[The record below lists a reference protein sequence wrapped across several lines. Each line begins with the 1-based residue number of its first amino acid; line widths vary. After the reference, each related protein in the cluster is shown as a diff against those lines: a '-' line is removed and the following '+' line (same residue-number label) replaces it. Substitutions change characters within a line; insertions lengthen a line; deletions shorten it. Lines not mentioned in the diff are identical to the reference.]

1 MERRSRA
8 TVENEANADV
18 KSWSSICTG
27 ATLWGLEN
35 SSGNA
40 LSRGTVQS
48 RISRH
53 SYGLCFALPFDKTKG
68 HLEVDRVRGTKG
80 EWRAR
85 EQMGWLLRKVSP
97 RVCLNLPIDIP
108 YGITECFC
116 RVTKFLKAALTMKT
130 YSRTSKSAGITLT
143 FKSSRR
149 PFTTA
154 RMISLHH
161 EESPLSCRKRMD
173 ELQNPDT

>member
-8 TVENEANADV
+8 IVENEANADV

-35 SSGNA
+35 SSDNA
-40 LSRGTVQS
+40 LSRRTVQS

-53 SYGLCFALPFDKTKG
+53 SYGLCCAHPFDKIKG

-97 RVCLNLPIDIP
+97 RDCLNLPIDIP
-108 YGITECFC
+108 HGVTECSC

-143 FKSSRR
+143 FKSSRQ

-154 RMISLHH
+154 RMIKPPSRREPSKLPQ
-161 EESPLSCRKRMD
+161 ED
-173 ELQNPDT
+173 E